1 MGYHDD
7 RRAVFANLLHAA
19 VALGLEKDIP
29 DRERLINDQDLR
41 LDVDRKRKCQTHEHT
56 ARVRLDRLIDEVAN
70 LGKIE
75 NLRQLCIHLFF
86 GISHHRTVHIDI
98 FDTGV
103 VLVKSGSQLQQRRNF
118 AAHRHLAGRRRENA
132 GNDLKDRRFT
142 RTVRTDDADRL
153 TFFNRKGKIAQRV
166 EILVV
171 FFMADAQ
178 RFLQPV
184 DRFIIQPVYLGHIF
198 HFDRVLL
205 CVLRLLCPCVCCI
218 FSRHISFSFLLFH
231 YSRSIACF
239 LCFLQ
244 FLYAEKH
251 TSFYVLTKNIRIF
264 L

>member
-1 MGYHDD
+1 MKKLATALVSAAAIMTMSTTAFAAENPAEVFD
-7 RRAVFANLLHAA
+7 RVM
-19 VALGLEKDIP
+19 EKNNTIQSAEIQSGVHSVILAKDVIP
-29 DRERLINDQDLR
+29 DGQMKVDMAMHAEMDMQD
-41 LDVDRKRKCQTHEHT
+41 TT
-56 ARVRLDRLIDEVAN
+56 
-70 LGKIE
+70 
-75 NLRQLCIHLFF
+75 
-86 GISHHRTVHIDI
+86 
-98 FDTGV
+98 
-103 VLVKSGSQLQQRRNF
+103 
-118 AAHRHLAGRRRENA
+118 
-132 GNDLKDRRFT
+132 DLKY
-142 RTVRTDDADRL
+142 L
-153 TFFNRKGKIAQRV
+153 AQV
-166 EILVV
+166 ASS
-171 FFMADAQ
+171 MADAQ
-178 RFLQPV
+178 RFFQPI